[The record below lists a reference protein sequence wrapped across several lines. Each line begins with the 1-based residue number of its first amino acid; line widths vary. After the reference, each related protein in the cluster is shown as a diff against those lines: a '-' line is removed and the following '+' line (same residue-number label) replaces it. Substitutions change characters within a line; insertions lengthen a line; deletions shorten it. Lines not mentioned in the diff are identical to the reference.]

1 MPLYRSSPPP
11 YPRRRLALTIDQV
24 LALAPDASAVAAGK
38 KLGDARPWRALGASE
53 RALWGECQGSAV
65 YQVRVDLASLVGK
78 CSCPSRKFP
87 CKHVLGLLVLSVRAP
102 IAAASEPDWVVEWL
116 DKRAASAEAKEKK
129 ATQAAD
135 APVDEAGRAKRAERR
150 GARVE
155 KGVEALDLWLRDLIH
170 NGLGGIEAQP
180 PSFWEAQA
188 ARLVDAQAP
197 GLAAA
202 VRALAEI
209 PGRGADW
216 PARLLDA
223 LGRLALLTHAHARA
237 DSLEES
243 LRAEIRQ
250 RVGFTVPKDEVLAT
264 VARVADEWIV
274 LGQIVED
281 EPRLRVQRTWLL
293 GAESRALALVL
304 QFAAGNATFEEA
316 FVPGTAFR
324 GEVAFF
330 PGPLAHR
337 ALVAARASIPAP
349 AHRIPAHDDFASML
363 DDVAA
368 RLAKLPLLDR
378 TAFHLRGVVP
388 VATGE
393 RAFLVDRAGAALP
406 LETPD
411 VLRLLALSGGHP
423 VDVTGEWNGLF
434 VRPLGVVA
442 EGAFHALGGPR

>member
-1 MPLYRSSPPP
+1 M
-11 YPRRRLALTIDQV
+11 ALTLDQV

-38 KLGDARPWRALGASE
+38 KLGEPRPWRALGASE
-53 RALWGECQGSAV
+53 RAVWAECQGSAV

-102 IAAASEPDWVVEWL
+102 VAAASEPDWVVEWL
-116 DKRAASAEAKEKK
+116 DKRAAAAGTKD
-129 ATQAAD
+129 ARAQTAAQAPE
-135 APVDEAGRAKRAERR
+135 APVDETGRAKRAEQRR
-150 GARVE
+150 QRVD

-180 PSFWEAQA
+180 PAFWEGQA

-197 GLAAA
+197 GLAAV

-209 PGRGADW
+209 PGRGAEW

-223 LGRLALLTHAHARA
+223 LGRLALLTHAHARGDA
-237 DSLEES
+237 LEAS

-250 RVGFTVPKDEVLAT
+250 RVGFTVPRDEVLGSG
-264 VARVADEWIV
+264 ARVADAWIV

-281 EPRLRVQRTWLL
+281 EPRLRAQRTWLL
-293 GAESRALALVL
+293 GEETRTLALVL

-330 PGPLAHR
+330 PGPLPHR
-337 ALVAARASIPAP
+337 ALVAARTSIPTVA
-349 AHRIPAHDDFASML
+349 ARIPAHDDFAAML

-368 RLAKLPLLDR
+368 RLAKLPFLDR
-378 TAFHLRGVVP
+378 TAFHVRGVVP
-388 VATGE
+388 VAAGE
-393 RAFLVDRAGAALP
+393 RAFLVDRTGAALA
-406 LETPD
+406 LETRD

-423 VDVTGEWNGLF
+423 VDVSGEWNGAF
-434 VRPLGVVA
+434 VRPLGVLA
-442 EGAFHALGGPR
+442 EGAFRALGGPT